1 VSPTLTR
8 KEKQAK
14 TRSALLESAAKLIC
28 RKGIT
33 EASIDD
39 VASDA
44 GYTKGA
50 FYANF
55 KSKEELFLVML
66 DQRYADELERLEAG
80 LPGDGAPADEVRESA
95 EDFIRFVGSDPQW
108 SRLYF
113 EFVTYAA
120 RNPEFRQ
127 ELATRDRAMREG
139 VAEIIRKW
147 AADLPGDPPFP
158 YEDLA
163 MMLFCMADGFLM
175 AQLKEP
181 ELSEELYGTMMATF
195 FQGVAAS
202 GLGLDLDAL
211 TAAQEA
217 SSRSNRR
224 GPVGLALQVSQLLE
238 DSEGAI
244 PSQTLAPLD

>member
-1 VSPTLTR
+1 MSPALTR

-14 TRSALLESAAKLIC
+14 TRSALLSSAAKLIC
-28 RKGIT
+28 RKGISD
-33 EASIDD
+33 ASVED
-39 VASDA
+39 VATDA

-66 DQRYADELERLEAG
+66 DERYAAELERLETG
-80 LPGDGAPADEVRESA
+80 LPGEGVPAEEVRRSA
-95 EDFIRFVGSDPQW
+95 EDFIRFVWSDPQW
-108 SRLYF
+108 PRLYF

-120 RNPEFRQ
+120 RNPEFRE

-139 VAEIIRKW
+139 IAEIIRRW
-147 AADLPGDPPFP
+147 AADFPAQPPFP

-181 ELSEELYGTMMATF
+181 DLSEELYGTMMATF
-195 FQGVAAS
+195 FRGVGAAA
-202 GLGLDLDAL
+202 LGLDLEAL
-211 TAAQEA
+211 GEAQA
-217 SSRSNRR
+217 VKSRST
-224 GPVGLALQVSQLLE
+224 
-238 DSEGAI
+238 GAGR
-244 PSQTLAPLD
+244 

>member
-1 VSPTLTR
+1 MGPALSR

-14 TRSALLESAAKLIC
+14 TRSALLSSAAKLIC
-28 RKGIT
+28 RKGISH
-33 EASIDD
+33 ASVED
-39 VASDA
+39 VATDA

-66 DQRYADELERLEAG
+66 DQRYAAELERLEAG
-80 LPGDGAPADEVRESA
+80 LPGEGAPAEEVRESA
-95 EDFIRFVGSDPQW
+95 EDFIRFVRTDPQW
-108 SRLYF
+108 PRLYF

-120 RNPEFRQ
+120 RNPEFRE

-139 VAEIIRKW
+139 VAEIIRNW
-147 AADLPGDPPFP
+147 AADFPGEPPFP

-181 ELSEELYGTMMATF
+181 ELGEGLYGTMNETF
-195 FQGVAAS
+195 FKGVAAS
-202 GLGLDLDAL
+202 ALGLDLEGLAQG
-211 TAAQEA
+211 QEA
-217 SSRSNRR
+217 KSRKT
-224 GPVGLALQVSQLLE
+224 
-238 DSEGAI
+238 GAGR
-244 PSQTLAPLD
+244 